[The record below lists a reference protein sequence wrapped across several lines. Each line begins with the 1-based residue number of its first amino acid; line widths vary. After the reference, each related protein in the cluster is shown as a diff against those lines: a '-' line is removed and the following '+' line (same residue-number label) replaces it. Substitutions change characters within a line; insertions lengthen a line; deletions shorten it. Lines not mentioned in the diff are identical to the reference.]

1 MITIEVADFASW
13 RGSARRL
20 IHERV
25 PPESVLW
32 VDAHGPQDVLPF
44 AAPAPPLAEPV
55 RDARGDAMRVPRRFV
70 ALAEDAACH
79 RSADRWALLYRVL
92 WRLQFENRAL
102 LDLVSDS
109 DVHALDRLASQVRRD
124 EHKMRAFVR
133 FTPIQDDQG
142 EEDDGGK
149 AKGQR
154 ERYVAYYEPD
164 HLIVRKAAPFFADRF
179 SSMRWSILT
188 PDLSAHWDG
197 QRLTF
202 GAGVPAPLR
211 PQGGEVEQLWRTY
224 YGAVFN
230 PARVNLQGTLREMPL
245 RRWKG
250 LPEAAAIP
258 SLLHSAHERTSA
270 LQRAPA
276 DHNSARLFVPEA
288 PTADLATLRAAA
300 PACRGCDL
308 HVRATQ
314 VVFGE
319 GRPDARL
326 VLVGEQP
333 GDAEDLAGRPFVGP
347 AGQVLDR
354 ALADAG
360 IDREGV
366 YVTNAVKHFSFEDR
380 GKRRIHKTPRSSE
393 IRACR
398 PWLEAEL
405 HALQPACVVCLG
417 STAAQSLLGPQAR
430 VMQQRGRILTH
441 TAWASS
447 LIVTIHPSAVLR
459 ADDGESYYQM
469 LVSDLRL
476 AAGADKMTA

>member
-1 MITIEVADFASW
+1 MITIEVSDFASW
-13 RGSARRL
+13 RINARRL
-20 IHERV
+20 IQQRV
-25 PPESVLW
+25 PPDRVLW
-32 VDAHGPQDVLPF
+32 VDARGPQDALPF
-44 AAPAPPLAEPV
+44 GAAAPSAPGASTSSSTLDANAIGSFDIAETKT
-55 RDARGDAMRVPRRFV
+55 DAAAMRVPRRFV
-70 ALAEDAACH
+70 EKAEDAAHH
-79 RSADRWALLYRVL
+79 RRGDRWALLYRVL
-92 WRLQFENRAL
+92 WRIQFENRAL
-102 LDLVSDS
+102 LDLVADT

-133 FTPIQDDQG
+133 FTPIQDAEG
-142 EEDDGGK
+142 EH
-149 AKGQR
+149 
-154 ERYVAYYEPD
+154 YVAYYEPD

-188 PDLSAHWDG
+188 PDLSAHWDRE
-197 QRLTF
+197 RLTF
-202 GAGVPAPLR
+202 TEGVPAPLR
-211 PQGGEVEQLWRTY
+211 PQGGEIEQLWRTY
-224 YGAVFN
+224 YGAIFN
-230 PARVNLQGTLREMPL
+230 PARVNRRAMQREMPQ
-245 RRWKG
+245 RRWAG
-250 LPEAAAIP
+250 LPEAALIP
-258 SLLHSAHERTSA
+258 SLLSSAHERGTA
-270 LQRAPA
+270 LQRAPS
-276 DHNSARLFVPEA
+276 DQNSARRFVPQ
-288 PTADLATLRAAA
+288 TADLATLRNAA

-308 HVRATQ
+308 HARATQ

-326 VLVGEQP
+326 VLIGEQP

-354 ALADAG
+354 ALAEVG
-360 IDREGV
+360 IDRDGV

-405 HALQPACVVCLG
+405 QALHPACVVCLG

-430 VMQQRGRILTH
+430 VMQQRGRIITH
-441 TAWASS
+441 TAWAPA
-447 LIVTIHPSAVLR
+447 LIITIHPSAVLR

-476 AAGADKMTA
+476 AAGQ